1 MSEPSTPLMR
11 QYSAIKKEHPNALL
25 FFRLGDFYELFFDD
39 AILAARELQITL
51 TSRNKEKGVNIPMCG
66 VPYHAAEGYIA
77 KLIRRGFKVAVCEQV
92 EDPRLATKLVRR
104 EVTRVVTPGTAADSS
119 LNAEENNF
127 LAAVATVGDRVGFA
141 ALDLS
146 TGEFRAT
153 EFAGESAGRRIQE
166 ELEQLRPKEMLY
178 GSSAPLLEHASSTQL
193 GSFATLNGRDTPH
206 STGTAPVAR
215 ISGFGW
221 AETPLDD
228 WIFAPDHAIPLV
240 ENHFGVL
247 SLEGFGLA
255 GKQAAASAAGAILY
269 YIRSTQRGTLDHVD
283 RIGFYERQN
292 CLVLDAVTVRN
303 LELIEPLF
311 AGTDAGVTL
320 IRCLDATITPM
331 GKRLLRMWMLRPS
344 LDRTEIEARLD
355 AVDVQVKDIVGRE
368 ELRRSLDGILDLERL
383 LSRVTLE
390 TANPRDVLALGA
402 SLGKLPKVRGVL
414 AGLLA
419 PRLAMLHAAIDE
431 LGDLRGK
438 IESMLAPE
446 PPLTLNDGGVI
457 AAGIDKDLD
466 ELRDLSHN
474 SKQYLAQVET
484 RERERTGIGSL
495 KVKFNSIFGYYIEIS
510 KANLHHAPT
519 DYERKQTLVNAERFT
534 TPELKEYE
542 SKILDAQEKIVEIE
556 RRLFAELRSA
566 IAAEAKRIRQ
576 TALALAE
583 VDVLGS
589 LAHIAALRNYCRPK
603 FEADNSDQT
612 ADLEIVEGRHPVIEL
627 QEMTIG
633 NDRFVPNDLFLNS
646 KTHNIVVL
654 TGPNM
659 GGKSTYLRQAALI
672 VIMAQMGSFV
682 PARSVRMG
690 IVDRVFT
697 RIGAS
702 DNVARGRSTFMV
714 EMTET
719 AAILHTATPRSLIL
733 LDEVGRGTSTYDGL
747 AIAWAAVEYLHARVR
762 AKTLFATHYF
772 ELTELA
778 EQLSGVKNYHV
789 SVKETGGSVVFLR
802 RVEPGAADRSYGI
815 EVAKLAG
822 LPNEVVVRAREVLA
836 EHESS
841 EHRLSGHLTPGSA
854 PERPAQLTIFTP
866 LSQPVLEK
874 LREADL
880 DRMTPLEA
888 LNLLAEL
895 KKADWQ
901 KRWQRRTQLI
911 HASGQLLIVG
921 FDGTEMSPR
930 LASLLAKIAPAGVIL
945 FARNIKG
952 VEQTHTLL
960 RECQKCVAMPLF
972 TCVDLEGGTVDR
984 FRNVLGTAPS
994 PAEVFAT
1001 GSRALYRKHGRVIG
1015 ENCRAL
1021 GFNVDFAPVLDLAF
1035 AASRSVMSSRAV
1047 SDDPKQVVVYAR
1059 EFLQGLRDA
1068 GVLGCGKHFPWA
1080 G

>member
-11 QYSAIKKEHPNALL
+11 QYASIKKEHPNALL
-25 FFRLGDFYELFFDD
+25 FFRLGDFYELFYDD

-51 TSRNKEKGVNIPMCG
+51 TARNKEKGVDIPMCG

-92 EDPRLATKLVRR
+92 EDPRLAKKLVRR
-104 EVTRVVTPGTAADSS
+104 EVTRVVTPGTAADSL
-119 LNAEENNF
+119 LNAEDNNF

-178 GSSAPLLEHASSTQL
+178 GSSAPLLENRDSGATSVFARPAER
-193 GSFATLNGRDTPH
+193 SFAVIPTVRV
-206 STGTAPVAR
+206 S
-215 ISGFGW
+215 SGGW

-228 WIFAPDHAIPLV
+228 WIFAPDHAIPLL
-240 ENHFGVL
+240 ENQFGVL

-269 YIRSTQRGTLDHVD
+269 YIRSTQRGTLNHVD

-303 LELIEPLF
+303 LELIDPLF

-320 IRCLDATITPM
+320 FRCLDATVTPM
-331 GKRLLRMWMLRPS
+331 GKRLLRTWMLRPS
-344 LDRTEIEARLD
+344 LDRSEIERRLD
-355 AVDVQVKDIVGRE
+355 SVEVQLKDSVRRE
-368 ELRRSLDGILDLERL
+368 ELRRALDGILDLERL

-390 TANPRDVLALGA
+390 TANPRDVLALSA
-402 SLGKLPKVRGVL
+402 SLARIPRVRAVV
-414 AGLLA
+414 AGLSA
-419 PRLAMLHAAIDE
+419 SRLATLNIAIDE
-431 LGDLRGK
+431 LSDLREK
-438 IESMLAPE
+438 IDRTLVAE
-446 PPLTLNDGGVI
+446 PPLTLSDGGVI
-457 AAGIDKDLD
+457 AAGVDKDLD
-466 ELRDLSHN
+466 ELRDLNRN

-510 KANLHHAPT
+510 KANLHLSPA

-556 RRLFAELRSA
+556 RRLFAGLRSA

-583 VDVLGS
+583 VDVLGC
-589 LAHIAALRNYCRPK
+589 LAHIAALRNYCRPH
-603 FEADNSDQT
+603 FDEAEKAEDVG
-612 ADLEIVEGRHPVIEL
+612 DLEIVEGRHPVIEL
-627 QEMTIG
+627 QEQASGSDNT
-633 NDRFVPNDLFLNS
+633 RFVPNDLFLDAS
-646 KTHNIVVL
+646 THNIVVL

-672 VIMAQMGSFV
+672 VIMGQMGSFV
-682 PARSVRMG
+682 SARAARLG

-822 LPNEVVVRAREVLA
+822 LPNEVVIRARAVLA

-841 EHRLSGHLTPGSA
+841 ERRLSEHLTPGA
-854 PERPAQLTIFTP
+854 EAERPTQLTIFTP

-874 LREADL
+874 LREVDL
-880 DRMTPLEA
+880 NRLTPLEA

-895 KKADWQ
+895 KRQID
-901 KRWQRRTQLI
+901 
-911 HASGQLLIVG
+911 
-921 FDGTEMSPR
+921 
-930 LASLLAKIAPAGVIL
+930 
-945 FARNIKG
+945 
-952 VEQTHTLL
+952 
-960 RECQKCVAMPLF
+960 
-972 TCVDLEGGTVDR
+972 
-984 FRNVLGTAPS
+984 
-994 PAEVFAT
+994 
-1001 GSRALYRKHGRVIG
+1001 
-1015 ENCRAL
+1015 
-1021 GFNVDFAPVLDLAF
+1021 
-1035 AASRSVMSSRAV
+1035 
-1047 SDDPKQVVVYAR
+1047 
-1059 EFLQGLRDA
+1059 
-1068 GVLGCGKHFPWA
+1068 
-1080 G
+1080 